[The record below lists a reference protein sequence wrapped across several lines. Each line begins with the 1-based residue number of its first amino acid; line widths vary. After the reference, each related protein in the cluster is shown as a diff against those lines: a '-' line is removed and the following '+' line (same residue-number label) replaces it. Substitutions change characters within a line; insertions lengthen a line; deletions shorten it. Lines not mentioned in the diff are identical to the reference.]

1 MKIAE
6 INKLF
11 ALGIVPDI
19 FLFPEQAPL
28 QGFQVDNGK
37 QSEPI
42 IEDDRETDDN
52 TVER

>member
-28 QGFQVDNGK
+28 GNGK

-42 IEDDRETDDN
+42 IEEDDRETDDN

>member
-11 ALGIVPDI
+11 SLGIVPDI
-19 FLFPEQAPL
+19 FLFPEQSPL
-28 QGFQVDNGK
+28 CNGK

-52 TVER
+52 TVERREQH